1 MRLVAHNL
9 KPIMMNEWISSL
21 LSSDQ
26 TGIIALVAVFLL
38 GVVSVFTC
46 ACNFAI
52 IGSVAGYTSTL
63 GATGKTKTVVI
74 SSLFF
79 LISTVVALSALGCVI
94 GFASEFISASM
105 GNYWKIVAG
114 VILILFGIY
123 TLDILPFKIPGISLN
138 YKSKKSG
145 IAGAIIFGL
154 VVGSLTPIGT
164 LCCNP
169 IFPIVVAASLVTGS
183 TVWGFILMFT
193 YSLGFGGILAAAM
206 LGIGLGIGKISKW
219 LTKSA
224 VVIKYAGG
232 ITLIVLGFYFI
243 ITI

>member
-1 MRLVAHNL
+1 MT
-9 KPIMMNEWISSL
+9 EWINSL

-46 ACNFAI
+46 VCNFAV
-52 IGSVAGYTSTL
+52 IGAVAGYTGTL
-63 GATGKTKTVVI
+63 GATGKRKTVIV

-79 LISTVVALSALGCVI
+79 LIGIVVSMSILGVII

-105 GNYWKIVAG
+105 GSYWKIVAG
-114 VILILFGIY
+114 IILILFGTY
-123 TLDILPFKIPGISLN
+123 MLDILPFKINGVPLN
-138 YKSKKSG
+138 FQSKKGG
-145 IAGAIIFGL
+145 IVGAILFGFI
-154 VVGSLTPIGT
+154 VGSITSLAT

-169 IFPIVVAASLVTGS
+169 IFPIIVAASLVTGS
-183 TVWGFILMFT
+183 SFWGFILLFI
-193 YSLGFGGILAAAM
+193 YALGFGATLAVGM
-206 LGIGLGIGKISKW
+206 LGVGLGIGKLSNA
-219 LTKSA
+219 LSKSA
-224 VVIKYAGG
+224 VVIKYLGG

>member
-1 MRLVAHNL
+1 
-9 KPIMMNEWISSL
+9 MNEWINSL

-38 GVVSVFTC
+38 GIVSVFTC

-52 IGSVAGYTSTL
+52 IGSVAGYTGTL

-74 SSLFF
+74 SSIFF
-79 LISTVVALSALGCVI
+79 LIGTVFAMSALGCII
-94 GFASEFISASM
+94 GFASELISNSI

-114 VILILFGIY
+114 VILIIFGTY
-123 TLDILPFKIPGISLN
+123 TLDILPFKIPSLSLN
-138 YKSKKSG
+138 FNSKKSG
-145 IAGAIIFGL
+145 ITGAILFGFF
-154 VVGSLTPIGT
+154 VGSFTSLGT

-169 IFPIVVAASLVTGS
+169 IFPIIVAASLVTGS
-183 TVWGFILMFT
+183 TLWGFFLMFT
-193 YSLGFGGILAAAM
+193 YALGFGTILAVAI
-206 LGIGLGIGKISKW
+206 LGVGLGLGKLSNA
-219 LTKSA
+219 LSKSA
-224 VVIKYAGG
+224 VVIKYLGG